1 MVTERLIVRQKKMSG
16 CTAVVTFHHNVN
28 PLLKKVESKQGT
40 KSRNNEG
47 RKKTMLISIELHV
60 SNPSLS
66 FGRSTLISF
75 GGFFRESESF
85 LRAAVGVSE
94 RGLSGISFWAVHC
107 FWTAVSMSG
116 VRFSRS
122 ISSSSRPFNGEM
134 RPAKLVSIHIA
145 CKHPLIL
152 RSTSTLLHKSH
163 AMNHASIQ
171 TPPCGENILHI
182 YMQ

>member
-1 MVTERLIVRQKKMSG
+1 M
-16 CTAVVTFHHNVN
+16 
-28 PLLKKVESKQGT
+28 LKKLKSNGKGT
-40 KSRNNEG
+40 KWRNNEG
-47 RKKTMLISIELHV
+47 RKRTRLVSIELHV

-66 FGRSTLISF
+66 FGRSTLISL

-94 RGLSGISFWAVHC
+94 RGLSGRSFWAVHC

-145 CKHPLIL
+145 CKHSLIL
-152 RSTSTLLHKSH
+152 RYTSMSLH
-163 AMNHASIQ
+163 
-171 TPPCGENILHI
+171 
-182 YMQ
+182 